1 MKSICDEV
9 AARVALGEPLGDAA
23 EHAADCPSCRALAA
37 LPRQLGELHD
47 GAEPAPGFSARITA
61 GASRRVAV
69 RRHRRFALGAAALAA
84 TAALAIVVV
93 TRPGEPPVATAQAP
107 APNHALPPAPAVQ
120 APHPV
125 ETHAIDPDVKALVQL
140 AETRRALRASANWAS
155 IERPLAPY
163 RDLLEGVKP

>member
-23 EHAADCPSCRALAA
+23 EHAAGCPSCRALAA

-61 GASRRVAV
+61 GAQRRVVV
-69 RRHRRFALGAAALAA
+69 RRRRRAALGAAALAA
-84 TAALAIVVV
+84 TAALAVVVV
-93 TRPGEPPVATAQAP
+93 TRPDEPPVATAQAP
-107 APNHALPPAPAVQ
+107 TTSHAPAPAAQ
-120 APHPV
+120 LPHPA

-140 AETRRALRASANWAS
+140 ADTRRALRASANWAS